1 MILGFPALQRVGLRS
16 GLLAFYKL
24 SDTSDSSGRGNTLT
38 NNGGVT
44 FVAGKIGNA
53 AEFDG
58 ANWFDF
64 NLSLN
69 ARTVSAWI
77 KTESTESFNVIAEF
91 SNVQLQF
98 IDNGQLRVNGT
109 GGDEAVG
116 ANANDGNWNHCVFV
130 FSDNE
135 NLVYLNGTKYTLS
148 TTFQEMEAGVVTIGA
163 TPNGEFDK
171 WEGLM
176 DAVGIWSRAL
186 SEAEVSALYNNGTG
200 RELP

>member
-1 MILGFPALQRVGLRS
+1 VILGFPALQRVGLRS